1 MNIKQKVRKK
11 SQQMSKDI
19 FSNQFLLELMDYLF
33 QFIQIKLPMLKD
45 LKHEGIIYKK
55 ELLIIITSS
64 SMEKKFMINQLI
76 QIERDMKTLENN
88 NKTK

>member
-1 MNIKQKVRKK
+1 
-11 SQQMSKDI
+11 MSKDI
-19 FSNQFLLELMDYLF
+19 FSNQVLFELMDYLF

-64 SMEKKFMINQLI
+64 SMEKNFMINQLI
-76 QIERDMKTLENN
+76 QIEYDMKTLENN

>member
-1 MNIKQKVRKK
+1 
-11 SQQMSKDI
+11 MSKDI
-19 FSNQFLLELMDYLF
+19 FSNQVLFELMDYLF

-64 SMEKKFMINQLI
+64 SMEKIFMINQLI
-76 QIERDMKTLENN
+76 QIEYDMKTLENN